1 MKDKRHGEHLW
12 MEWTGEGYEPETDTD
27 LIFYT
32 EEVVDVEV
40 PLIQK
45 ALASALQREGI
56 VDSLS
61 DGYSLINGS
70 SVVHGFAGSIEGD
83 IVPTAC
89 DVYGNT
95 AVGEHIQ
102 SFLACTWVELPVI

>member
-1 MKDKRHGEHLW
+1 
-12 MEWTGEGYEPETDTD
+12 MEWTGSGYTPETESD

-32 EEVVDVEV
+32 EEVVNINI

-45 ALASALQREGI
+45 ALASSLQREGI

-61 DGYSLINGS
+61 DGFNLVNYGH
-70 SVVHGFAGSIEGD
+70 VVHGFFGYIGGD

-89 DVYGNT
+89 DVLGY
-95 AVGEHIQ
+95 AEDGEKLEFFT
-102 SFLACTWVELPVI
+102 SCTWVELPEF

>member
-1 MKDKRHGEHLW
+1 MKDRRHGDHLW
-12 MEWTGEGYEPETDTD
+12 MEWTGDGYEPETETD

-32 EEVVDVEV
+32 EEVVDIEI

-61 DGYSLINGS
+61 DGYSLISNAV
-70 SVVHGFAGSIEGD
+70 VVHGFVGSIEKD

-95 AVGEHIQ
+95 ALGEHLQ
-102 SFLACTWVELPVI
+102 VFTACTWVELPVI